1 MHCVIAVYSR
11 GIPGNRFPRK
21 VRGGKHSEL
30 RSPRTMPFGKEN
42 YIERKEEYIMVKQ
55 NIVFVEN
62 TPGSLQ
68 KVTRILAENQIDI
81 YGFGCF
87 DAPEFANFRMVC
99 DDPEKA
105 DKIMAEN
112 GYMTRITQAIL
123 VDLQDEIGGLDKLL
137 SVMGDSNVNLHYIY
151 TFFHRGLKV
160 PVAIMHCEDLLVAES
175 VLRNN
180 GFKVL
185 NRLVNPDGAEEE
197 K

>member
-1 MHCVIAVYSR
+1 
-11 GIPGNRFPRK
+11 
-21 VRGGKHSEL
+21 
-30 RSPRTMPFGKEN
+30 
-42 YIERKEEYIMVKQ
+42 MVKQ

-87 DAPEFANFRMVC
+87 DEPEFANFRMVC
-99 DDPEKA
+99 NNPEKA
-105 DKIMAEN
+105 DEIIAEQ

-180 GFKVL
+180 GFRVL
-185 NRLVNPDGAEEE
+185 DRLVNPEGVQTEE

>member
-1 MHCVIAVYSR
+1 MGMTIGEKIIARAAKVDQVKAGEIHTIEVDRLMSNDGTTHLTIDMYHNQLKHPK
-11 GIPGNRFPRK
+11 IADKDKLVFIMDHNVPAENPKTAAAHRK
-21 VRGGKHSEL
+21 MRNFAKEHEIKLYEGKGVCHQ
-30 RSPRTMPFGKEN
+30 
-42 YIERKEEYIMVKQ
+42 IMV
-55 NIVFVEN
+55 
-62 TPGSLQ
+62 
-68 KVTRILAENQIDI
+68 
-81 YGFGCF
+81 
-87 DAPEFANFRMVC
+87 
-99 DDPEKA
+99 
-105 DKIMAEN
+105 EN

-185 NRLVNPDGAEEE
+185 NRLVDPDGAEEA
-197 K
+197 

>member
-1 MHCVIAVYSR
+1 MEENQPLSN
-11 GIPGNRFPRK
+11 P
-21 VRGGKHSEL
+21 S
-30 RSPRTMPFGKEN
+30 FGKEKLYRN
-42 YIERKEEYIMVKQ
+42 EEYIMVKQ

-62 TPGSLQ
+62 IPGSLQ
-68 KVTRILAENQIDI
+68 KVTKILAENQIDI

-99 DDPEKA
+99 DAPEKA

-160 PVAIMHCEDLLVAES
+160 PVAIMHCEDLLGAES

-185 NRLVNPDGAEEE
+185 NRLVNPDGVEEE

>member
-1 MHCVIAVYSR
+1 
-11 GIPGNRFPRK
+11 
-21 VRGGKHSEL
+21 
-30 RSPRTMPFGKEN
+30 
-42 YIERKEEYIMVKQ
+42 MVKQ

-99 DDPEKA
+99 DNPEKA
-105 DKIMAEN
+105 DEIIAEQ

-151 TFFHRGLKV
+151 TFFHRGLKYQTFFRSFLAFHMSANSDPFAFIDV
-160 PVAIMHCEDLLVAES
+160 ITLFYSVKHQIFSVIFYVA
-175 VLRNN
+175 
-180 GFKVL
+180 
-185 NRLVNPDGAEEE
+185 
-197 K
+197 